1 MTKYWLLILSV
12 TALSSCAVSEDM
24 IENKELYCS
33 GLYQGIRAVGRVA
46 TEVVSGV
53 TIPDVCDTIDE
64 IVDEERSE
72 EEEEESADSALGK
85 SGSEYQRSYQNNVLS

>member
-1 MTKYWLLILSV
+1 MLKLLPFLFLPFL
-12 TALSSCAVSEDM
+12 AGCAVSEDM

-64 IVDEERSE
+64 IVEEERSE
-72 EEEEESADSALGK
+72 EEGSAELALGK
-85 SGSEYQRSYQNNVLS
+85 SGG

>member
-64 IVDEERSE
+64 SVDDDRSE
-72 EEEEESADSALGK
+72 EEEESAESALGK
-85 SGSEYQRSYQNNVLS
+85 SSSEYQRSYQSNVLS